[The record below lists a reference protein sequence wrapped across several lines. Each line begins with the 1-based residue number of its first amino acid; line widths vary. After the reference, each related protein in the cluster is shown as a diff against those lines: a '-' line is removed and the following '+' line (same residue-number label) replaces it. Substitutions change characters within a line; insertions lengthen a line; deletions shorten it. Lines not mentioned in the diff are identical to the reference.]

1 MKSPLMC
8 SMALVLALFMQNERL
23 GEVTGSVRDMR
34 GQPIANA
41 SVVYTNSATHRTYSA
56 QTDTSGK
63 FVIIGLIP
71 ATYDVRITSP
81 SGRQIYAGSKKVYAV
96 DRQAANVIDIDLSLV
111 PTKESLVPFLGV
123 KAEEL
128 QNETWRNVRE
138 DTLRDLTPDQVAEL
152 RRENAL
158 IADYNELTPKA
169 QQAIKDQDWPGLK
182 ISCGN

>member
-1 MKSPLMC
+1 MYSL
-8 SMALVLALFMQNERL
+8 ALVLALFMQNERL

-34 GQPIANA
+34 GQPIAGA
-41 SVVYTNSATHRTYSA
+41 SVVYTNSNTRRTYSA
-56 QTDTSGK
+56 RTDTSGK

-111 PTKESLVPFLGV
+111 PTKESLVPFFGV
-123 KAEEL
+123 KTEEL

-158 IADYNELTPKA
+158 IADYNELTPKSA
-169 QQAIKDQDWPGLK
+169 T
-182 ISCGN
+182 GN

>member
-1 MKSPLMC
+1 
-8 SMALVLALFMQNERL
+8 
-23 GEVTGSVRDMR
+23 MR
-34 GQPIANA
+34 GQPIAGA
-41 SVVYTNSATHRTYSA
+41 SVVYTNPATHRTYSA

-63 FVIIGLIP
+63 FVIIGMIP

-81 SGRQIYAGSKKVYAV
+81 SGRQIYAASKKVYAV

-128 QNETWRNVRE
+128 QNESWRNVRE
-138 DTLRDLTPDQVAEL
+138 DTLRDLYARRGGRVAQGKCPH
-152 RRENAL
+152 RRTTTSSHQRRNRQL
-158 IADYNELTPKA
+158 KTRIG
-169 QQAIKDQDWPGLK
+169 PGLK